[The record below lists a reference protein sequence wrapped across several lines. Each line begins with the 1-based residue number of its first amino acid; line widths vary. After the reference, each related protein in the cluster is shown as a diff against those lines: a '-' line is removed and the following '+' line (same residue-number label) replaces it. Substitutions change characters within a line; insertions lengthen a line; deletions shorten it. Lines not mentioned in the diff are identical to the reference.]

1 MDLTGRVALVTGG
14 GNGIGE
20 ATARALAGAGAT
32 VVVADIDTAGAA
44 RVAGEIGGR
53 AVTLDVTSEEGWA
66 ATTAGILAIE
76 GRLDVAH
83 LNAGIMTRPRGA
95 AFDDDTLPWLTPAAY
110 RRVMGVNVEGVV
122 LGTLACAS
130 AMTGGGD
137 IVATASI
144 AAMVAM
150 GTDPY
155 YTASKA
161 AVASWVR
168 SMGPVLEPRGIRI
181 SAVCPGGI
189 DTGIVPA
196 DLRATRPGAFSPP
209 SYIAGAVLHA
219 IRAAQTGT
227 VWIAYTE
234 SQAPWVYEWPA
245 IHDGGPA
252 T

>member
-1 MDLTGRVALVTGG
+1 MDLTGKVALVTGG

-20 ATARALAGAGAT
+20 ATARALAGAGAR

-44 RVAGEIGGR
+44 RVAGDIGGR
-53 AVTLDVTSEEGWA
+53 SIALDVTSEEGWA
-66 ATTAGILAIE
+66 AAIADILATE
-76 GRLDVAH
+76 GRLDAAH
-83 LNAGIMTRPRGA
+83 LNAGVMTRPRGV
-95 AFDDDTLPWLTPAAY
+95 AFDDDTLPWLTAATY
-110 RRVMGVNVEGVV
+110 RKVMGVNVDGVV
-122 LGTLACAS
+122 LGTLACVP
-130 AMTGGGD
+130 AMTNGGD

-189 DTGIVPA
+189 DTGIVPSN
-196 DLRATRPGAFSPP
+196 LREARPEAFSPP

-219 IRAAQTGT
+219 IEAARPGT

-234 SQAPWVYEWPA
+234 AQAPWAYDWPP
-245 IHDGGPA
+245 IHDGGPSA
-252 T
+252 

>member
-1 MDLTGRVALVTGG
+1 MELTGKVALVTGG

-32 VVVADIDTAGAA
+32 VVVADIDAAGAS
-44 RVAGEIGGR
+44 RVAAEVGGR
-53 AVTLDVTSEEGWA
+53 AVTLDVTSESGWA
-66 ATTAGILAIE
+66 DTVAGILATE

-83 LNAGIMTRPRGA
+83 LNAGVMTRPRGA
-95 AFDDDTLPWLTPAAY
+95 RFDDDTLPWLTAEAY

-122 LGTLACAS
+122 LGTLACVP

-144 AAMVAM
+144 AAMTAM

-168 SMGPVLEPRGIRI
+168 SMGPVLAPRGIRI

-196 DLRATRPGAFSPP
+196 DLREARPEAFSPP

-219 IRAAQTGT
+219 IEAGRSGA
-227 VWIAYTE
+227 VWIAYTQG
-234 SQAPWVYEWPA
+234 QAPWAYEWPPFHA
-245 IHDGGPA
+245 GGPGA
-252 T
+252 